1 MTKEEW
7 IKKIKDNKE
16 EIKSKM
22 REALD
27 LSMEQNDNFAVF
39 ICDDGE
45 VITDRD
51 PYDYVENLNCEKLEL
66 IEWDWFDV
74 NVPYYLK
81 EWENYWSEVYFNEIL
96 EKIEK
101 DF

>member
-16 EIKSKM
+16 KIKSKM

-27 LSMEQNDNFAVF
+27 SSMEWNDNFAVF
-39 ICDDGE
+39 ICDDGD
-45 VITDRD
+45 VIVDRL

-81 EWENYWSEVYFNEIL
+81 EWDNYWGEFYFNEIL